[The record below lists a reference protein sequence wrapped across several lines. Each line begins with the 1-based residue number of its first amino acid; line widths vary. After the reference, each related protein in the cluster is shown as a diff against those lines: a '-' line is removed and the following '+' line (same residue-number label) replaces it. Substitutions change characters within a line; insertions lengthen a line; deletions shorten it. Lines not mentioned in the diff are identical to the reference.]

1 MLFRSHPTISGQRT
15 DADIINDSGYVYLL
29 GFERKKRFM
38 RIAVCDDDQAI
49 REELIQ
55 LIQKQVS
62 DVDIVRYQSGEE
74 MISAKGNFDIYFL
87 DIEMGSVSGMDLARR
102 IREQE
107 EGVRQRSIIIF
118 VTGYREYMEAAFD
131 VNAFHYLVKPIDEG
145 KFSEVFSRA
154 WKEMSVSSE
163 QAKKYII
170 VKSTGAQ
177 KKLLLRNIY
186 YIESGNKKVIIHTTD
201 GTLEVYGKMEELENR
216 LGSTF
221 YRCHRCY
228 LVNMEKI
235 SAYSADNIQ
244 VINGDNLLLA
254 RKKYSDFIKTYMR
267 YVKNGGIVNV

>member
-1 MLFRSHPTISGQRT
+1 M
-15 DADIINDSGYVYLL
+15 
-29 GFERKKRFM
+29 K
-38 RIAVCDDDQAI
+38 IAVCDDDRTI
-49 REELIQ
+49 REELSR

-62 DVDIVRYQSGEE
+62 DTDIGRYQSGEE
-74 MISAKGNFDIYFL
+74 LINAGGIFDIYFL
-87 DIEMGSVSGMDLARR
+87 DIEMGKMSGMDIARH
-102 IREQE
+102 IRGLE
-107 EGVRQRSIIIF
+107 ESGGQRSIIIF

-131 VNAFHYLVKPIDEG
+131 VNAFHYLVKPIDEE

-154 WKEMSVSSE
+154 WKDASVFCE
-163 QAKKYII
+163 QEKKCII
-170 VKSTGAQ
+170 VKSSGAQ
-177 KKLLLRNIY
+177 QKLLLKNIY

-216 LGSTF
+216 LGSIF

>member
-1 MLFRSHPTISGQRT
+1 
-15 DADIINDSGYVYLL
+15 
-29 GFERKKRFM
+29 
-38 RIAVCDDDQAI
+38 
-49 REELIQ
+49 
-55 LIQKQVS
+55 
-62 DVDIVRYQSGEE
+62 
-74 MISAKGNFDIYFL
+74 
-87 DIEMGSVSGMDLARR
+87 MGSVSGMDLARR